1 MAEREEADSEEEE
14 IVKAVIEHLRG
25 YLQKSLK
32 VDGDFVSELR
42 GRHLLSGN
50 DAERLRLSLD
60 NKGKNSALYALL
72 DHISAFYDLETL
84 EKFCV
89 CLDHYAEH
97 GRPILRKIALKI
109 REEVKK

>member
-1 MAEREEADSEEEE
+1 MAEREEAEEEE
-14 IVKAVIEHLRG
+14 IVKAVIEHLRS
-25 YLQKSLK
+25 YLQNSLT

-50 DAERLRLSLD
+50 DAERLRLTLD

-89 CLDHYAEH
+89 CLDHYAD
-97 GRPILRKIALKI
+97 GRPILGKIASKI

>member
-1 MAEREEADSEEEE
+1 MAQTQEED
-14 IVKAVIEHLRG
+14 IVKEVIENLRG

-32 VDGDFVSELR
+32 VDGDFVTELR

-50 DAERLRLSLD
+50 DAERLRLTLD

-89 CLDHYAEH
+89 CLDHYAD
-97 GRPILRKIALKI
+97 GRPILGEIALKII